1 MNIRSARD
9 GDFADLARLHEIS
22 FAEAWDERALKG
34 LIASGAT
41 ASVAEQEGRI
51 AGFILFRTASD
62 EAEILTIAV
71 APDARRNGVGRAL
84 VNEAARA
91 AAHAGAT
98 PLDLEVGANNAPA
111 RPLYAGLGFAK
122 TGQRKGYYRT
132 LGAAPEDA
140 LVLAAALP
148 LSGLGNV
155 CFVG

>member
-1 MNIRSARD
+1 MNIRTARD
-9 GDFADLARLHEIS
+9 GDLADLARLHKTS
-22 FAEAWDERALKG
+22 FAEAWNEQALKD
-34 LIASGAT
+34 LIASGA
-41 ASVAEQEGRI
+41 AAIVAEGDGRI

-62 EAEILTIAV
+62 QAEILTIAV

-98 PLDLEVGANNAPA
+98 RLFLEVGANNAPA
-111 RPLYAGLGFAK
+111 RALYAGLGFAK

-140 LVLAAALP
+140 LVLSATLP
-148 LSGLGNV
+148 LSGLGNA
-155 CFVG
+155 CLVG